1 MTISVYDG
9 GSPIHVGCSPDNL
22 AALFTLKD
30 NAGDTSAGI
39 ICAGM
44 KAFTGQG
51 GSDQFRDFLL
61 GFFQFLSRCHPM
73 RTLEAI

>member
-1 MTISVYDG
+1 
-9 GSPIHVGCSPDNL
+9 
-22 AALFTLKD
+22 LKD